1 MRPPNSRETYLQQV
15 LQQIRWKRARQIIG
29 RELQNHLEDQ
39 YGTLLEA
46 GLSPDQAEA
55 ETVRQMG
62 DPVSVGKALDG
73 LHRPHL
79 EWKLLCPLVLLLGC
93 GGFFCLSLSGFQ
105 WSQALSGR
113 LWGLGLGVILGAL
126 LYFWDAKPLL
136 DKPVQLAFL
145 LALIPLFARRF
156 YSSAFDLTFDQGL
169 LLLPLAMGLLVCAM
183 RGHGWRGISAG
194 LGLEFLLI
202 LDSVQARAFYF
213 TCFLVL
219 FSLVLLLH
227 QAVRDSQGRSR
238 FLGIGLVLAFHA
250 AVVLVFWNLR
260 SALTQVLPAN
270 STEFGTSSLP
280 WRVFWNSG
288 WFASGAKPLTSS
300 ETALLQD
307 RFALTW
313 LAHQYGMAAA
323 LLLWALLLAFF
334 VLGFGICRRQSTPFG
349 RYCSLSILS
358 TLAFE
363 SLGYFA
369 QCMIGLPAGHFFL
382 PLVDTSG
389 PALTLTLALLGL
401 LLGLFRQNSI
411 LDPRQ
416 LRHWFLGEAVC

>member
-1 MRPPNSRETYLQQV
+1 MRPPDPMETYLQQV
-15 LQQIRWKRARQIIG
+15 LQQIRWKRARQVVG

-39 YGTLLEA
+39 YSALLEA

-62 DPVSVGKALDG
+62 DPVPVGQALDK
-73 LHRPHL
+73 LHRPRL
-79 EWKLLCPLVLLLGC
+79 EWKLLWPLALLLGC
-93 GGFFCLSLSGFQ
+93 GVFLWLATSGGPG
-105 WSQALSGR
+105 SATLAGR
-113 LWGLGLGVILGAL
+113 LEGLVLGAILGVL
-126 LYFWDAKPLL
+126 LYFWDGNLMQE
-136 DKPVQLAFL
+136 KPVQLAFL
-145 LALIPLFARRF
+145 LALIPLFAGRF

-169 LLLPLAMGLLVCAM
+169 LGLPLAMGLLVCAM
-183 RGHGWRGISAG
+183 RGHGWRGLSAG

-202 LDSVQARAFYF
+202 LAGVQARAFYF
-213 TCFLVL
+213 TCFLML

-227 QAVRDSQGRSR
+227 QAVQDTRGRSR

-250 AVVLVFWNLR
+250 AVVLVYGMLSN
-260 SALTQVLPAN
+260 ALTQFLPAN
-270 STEFGTSSLP
+270 GTEFGTSSLP

-288 WFASGAKPLTSS
+288 WFASGAQQLTPGEVS
-300 ETALLQD
+300 LLQD
-307 RFALTW
+307 QFGLTW
-313 LAHQYGMAAA
+313 LAHQYGMVAA

-334 VLGFGICRRQSTPFG
+334 VPAFRICRRQSTPLG
-349 RYCSLSILS
+349 RYCALAILS

-363 SLGYFA
+363 SLGYLA
-369 QCMIGLPAGHFFL
+369 QCMIGLPSGHFFL

-401 LLGLFRQNSI
+401 LLGLFRQNTI

-416 LRHWFLGEAVC
+416 LQHWFLGEAIC